1 MSTAV
6 NKLWKLFS
14 TESYRL
20 PNYKGTDARV
30 SLLVL
35 LIRTYSKLLKESM
48 KGQDGRRTTSS
59 GPPKRT
65 PQLIFSSACC
75 SVILLLPAAESYSTH
90 NKLQLLEDSNMTIA

>member
-30 SLLVL
+30 SLLFL
-35 LIRTYSKLLKESM
+35 LIRTYSQPTEREHEGSGWKKDHFLRPTKEDSAVNLFLCLLLS
-48 KGQDGRRTTSS
+48 R
-59 GPPKRT
+59 P
-65 PQLIFSSACC
+65 SSA
-75 SVILLLPAAESYSTH
+75 SSRIIQYP
-90 NKLQLLEDSNMTIA
+90 Q